1 MTIYVVLGGYDYEG
15 FSGWS
20 MKSFASKEAADAY
33 ALLMITIGIEDDGD
47 HYIFDH
53 SEVFEQEVAE

>member
-1 MTIYVVLGGYDYEG
+1 MKVYVVLGGYDYEG

-33 ALLMITIGIEDDGD
+33 ALLMTTAGVEDDGD
-47 HYIFDH
+47 CYVFDH
-53 SEVFEQEVAE
+53 SEVFEQEVSV